1 LTSLLQIAAR
11 DLTPAEA
18 RGMSDDELFGT
29 RPRGAPAMGRR
40 RGGERSTE
48 RASPALAADLA
59 DDSSDEETRPP
70 ASRSGG
76 WAGEDAAGAPAS
88 SSGWAAGGPAEGVA
102 RDFDDDESPVRP
114 SRAGG
119 FGGTPGGSASRRR
132 MDSASKHDALEARD
146 VPSGADIPEIPTS
159 FRDSRALEDGAY
171 ADDAAAGGFDE
182 RTHVRSIDEL
192 DRATERMQFATSAND
207 DDDAYGDGVESDPL
221 GAHGTRG
228 AVDVSLLAS
237 ALVPRAFL
245 EEEGDEEWVPE
256 RLWNAVKH
264 DLRREREEAERD
276 ENENENEYENGFERG
291 GDVFED
297 AVGGALGAADF
308 ASPAKTGAAVEA
320 KKRKGL
326 LGRVRKKLGKMAG
339 M

>member
-1 LTSLLQIAAR
+1 
-11 DLTPAEA
+11 
-18 RGMSDDELFGT
+18 MSDDDLFGT

-40 RGGERSTE
+40 GGGERSTE
-48 RASPALAADLA
+48 RASPALAADFA
-59 DDSSDEETRPP
+59 DDASDEETARPP
-70 ASRSGG
+70 ARRSGG
-76 WAGEDAAGAPAS
+76 WADEDAAG
-88 SSGWAAGGPAEGVA
+88 GIA
-102 RDFDDDESPVRP
+102 RDFDDASPLRA
-114 SRAGG
+114 SRDGG
-119 FGGTPGGSASRRR
+119 VDGTPGGSASRRR

-207 DDDAYGDGVESDPL
+207 DDDAYGDGAESDPL

>member
-1 LTSLLQIAAR
+1 
-11 DLTPAEA
+11 
-18 RGMSDDELFGT
+18 MSDDELFGT

-70 ASRSGG
+70 ARRSGG

-88 SSGWAAGGPAEGVA
+88 SSGWAAGGLAEGVA
-102 RDFDDDESPVRP
+102 RDFDDDASPVRP
-114 SRAGG
+114 PRGG
-119 FGGTPGGSASRRR
+119 EFGGTPGGSASRRR

-146 VPSGADIPEIPTS
+146 APSGADIPEIPTS

-171 ADDAAAGGFDE
+171 ADDAAADAFDE

-192 DRATERMQFATSAND
+192 DRATERVPFAANAND
-207 DDDAYGDGVESDPL
+207 AFRDDFIDYDAYGDGSESHPL
-221 GAHGTRG
+221 GAHSARG

-245 EEEGDEEWVPE
+245 EEEGEEEWVPE

-264 DLRREREEAERD
+264 DLRREREDAERD
-276 ENENENEYENGFERG
+276 ANANANANENEDDSEKRFGFERG
-291 GDVFED
+291 GDDVFED

-326 LGRVRKKLGKMAG
+326 LGRVRKKLGKLAG
-339 M
+339 V

>member
-1 LTSLLQIAAR
+1 
-11 DLTPAEA
+11 
-18 RGMSDDELFGT
+18 M
-29 RPRGAPAMGRR
+29 
-40 RGGERSTE
+40 
-48 RASPALAADLA
+48 
-59 DDSSDEETRPP
+59 
-70 ASRSGG
+70 
-76 WAGEDAAGAPAS
+76 
-88 SSGWAAGGPAEGVA
+88 
-102 RDFDDDESPVRP
+102 
-114 SRAGG
+114 
-119 FGGTPGGSASRRR
+119 
-132 MDSASKHDALEARD
+132 
-146 VPSGADIPEIPTS
+146 
-159 FRDSRALEDGAY
+159 EDGAY

-207 DDDAYGDGVESDPL
+207 DGDAYGDGVESDPL

-276 ENENENEYENGFERG
+276 ENENENENENGFERG

-326 LGRVRKKLGKMAG
+326 LGRVSKKLGKMAG